1 MTQPTI
7 KLYRGGQTASLPDEL
22 IDGAIYLLIKD
33 STSGEIYADIYDK
46 RIKIS
51 SQEKI
56 YTRTT
61 EEWNNTPLLKSEQ
74 NAFYVFSDAFPYI
87 DENNNLKYAP
97 GIKIGD
103 GNAYVIDLPFTNN
116 ITPEKIAF
124 WDNKVNCYL
133 EIELNPTGNKENLI
147 FTRSL

>member
-61 EEWNNTPLLKSEQ
+61 EE
-74 NAFYVFSDAFPYI
+74 
-87 DENNNLKYAP
+87 
-97 GIKIGD
+97 
-103 GNAYVIDLPFTNN
+103 
-116 ITPEKIAF
+116 
-124 WDNKVNCYL
+124 
-133 EIELNPTGNKENLI
+133 
-147 FTRSL
+147 